1 MMRKL
6 ALAALVTLPLVAGCY
21 AEAYP
26 AYRYPHHSYVRTYGP
41 PRVYVGPPRAV
52 VVAPPPPRVYW

>member
-6 ALAALVTLPLVAGCY
+6 ALAALATLPFVAGCY

-26 AYRYPHHSYVRTYGP
+26 AAYYRPHRSYVRTYGP
-41 PRVYVGPPRAV
+41 RVYVEPPHAV